1 MNVPLTTTLD
11 IFKDLSVVDLRVFL
25 TSLEIT
31 VVYVRLFHFVITTLG
46 LALLLLL
53 VPALLKNGSGA
64 YTNTF
69 NI

>member
-1 MNVPLTTTLD
+1 MNVPLNTTLD

-46 LALLLLL
+46 LALLLL
-53 VPALLKNGSGA
+53 VPVLLKNGSGA

>member
-46 LALLLLL
+46 LALLLL